1 MLQLFPYSNLVKAL
15 GTEQEEHE
23 SLAEALARAMRI
35 GMSELKARLQD
46 AAAGRSFWTPEELAL
61 LQR

>member
-1 MLQLFPYSNLVKAL
+1 MKAL